1 MKNQSS
7 KPETNNSLEDSQPY
21 FKKETYFSSIEE
33 NEENEKD
40 DWLDDND
47 DDFYCYLD
55 TEPIDDSF
63 ESFEIDNFE

>member
-55 TEPIDDSF
+55 IEPIDDSF